1 MKKKIL
7 NYTNC
12 NSPYFLVNQPAF
24 EGGQVAIKHNDI
36 ISNEDVYV
44 PITIDDDEGYEQ
56 HYDAFVLYADE
67 DREFVEEM
75 INRLGG
81 MFQVRLE

>member
-1 MKKKIL
+1 M
-7 NYTNC
+7 
-12 NSPYFLVNQPAF
+12 
-24 EGGQVAIKHNDI
+24 
-36 ISNEDVYV
+36 YV